1 MCLAAQRF
9 PGLRTLNA
17 VDTTERDALHA
28 RSFFSVLGR
37 RRLLFLS
44 IFAVVVGTAVI
55 TTLST
60 PPTYRATSKIVV
72 GQGNSL
78 FQPGQAGA
86 VQPFTATMS
95 DLIKSTVV
103 AQQVIEDL
111 GLLET
116 PDELL
121 SRVGVSFNP
130 DTAVLNLSV
139 EGNDRDEV
147 VRIANSFG
155 ESFSSLVRFRFGA
168 TDVSTTDPNEQPPLT
183 ATVWDPAYATV
194 DPIRPRPVRD
204 IAIAIML
211 ALVFA
216 TVVAFLR
223 EHLDRAL
230 RTREEVEK
238 TLGAPVIGQIPLTR
252 RPQRQPPLALADQLR
267 DAAEAYRTL
276 RTNLQYL
283 GVRRPLKTILVSS
296 ASPGQG
302 KTTVTANLAFA
313 IASSGANTLVIDGDL
328 RRPQLQ
334 HALRV
339 EGQHP
344 GLTNVLL
351 GTVSLERAV
360 IGLSLPSTNGQRDA
374 AAGRIGLL
382 PSGPIPPNP
391 SELLSTDGMRRT
403 IEEAGAGWE
412 YVLIDSPPLL
422 VVSDAL
428 ELARIVDGVMLVTR
442 QGQLSGEEAREVRQ
456 LVERLE
462 MNLLGV
468 VMTGTTQPTAYYYG
482 HDEGSTPPPPG
493 RPARPS
499 VVIQTPQLAE
509 EKPRQRAQRPAR

>member
-1 MCLAAQRF
+1 
-9 PGLRTLNA
+9 LNPA
-17 VDTTERDALHA
+17 DNTEREALHA
-28 RSFFSVLGR
+28 RSFLSVLR
-37 RRLLFLS
+37 RRKLLLLS
-44 IFAVVVGTAVI
+44 VLTSVVAAAAI
-55 TTLST
+55 TTFTT

-103 AQQVIEDL
+103 AQQVIFDL
-111 GLLET
+111 KLSDS
-116 PDELL
+116 PDQLL

-139 EGNDRDEV
+139 EGKDRDQA
-147 VRIANSFG
+147 VRIANAFG
-155 ESFSSLVRFRFGA
+155 EAFSGLVRFRFGSSG
-168 TDVSTTDPNEQPPLT
+168 TGTTSPADQPPLT
-183 ATVWDPAYATV
+183 ATVWDPAYATA
-194 DPIRPRPVRD
+194 DPVRPRPVRD
-204 IAIAIML
+204 LAIATML
-211 ALVFA
+211 GLIFAL
-216 TVVAFLR
+216 VVAFLR

-230 RTREEVEK
+230 RSREEVEAA
-238 TLGAPVIGQIPLTR
+238 LGAPVIGQIPLTR
-252 RPQRQPPLALADQLR
+252 RPRREPPLALADQLR

-276 RTNLQYL
+276 RANLQYL
-283 GVRRPLKTILVSS
+283 SIRRPLKTILISS

-328 RRPQLQ
+328 RRPQL
-334 HALRV
+334 HRALRV

-351 GTVSLERAV
+351 GTVSLEKALLS
-360 IGLSLPSTNGQRDA
+360 LSLPSANGQRDG
-374 AAGRIGLL
+374 AAGRIGFL

-391 SELLSTDGMRRT
+391 SELLSTDRMRQM
-403 IEEAGAGWE
+403 IEDAGANWE

-422 VVSDAL
+422 AVSDAL

-442 QGQLSGEEAREVRQ
+442 QGQLSGEEARDVRQ

-468 VMTGTTQPTAYYYG
+468 VMTGTTQLTPYYYG
-482 HDEGSTPPPPG
+482 HDEAWPPAPV
-493 RPARPS
+493 RPARAPA
-499 VVIQTPQLAE
+499 VTIRDARQAE
-509 EKPRQRAQRPAR
+509 EKPRQRARRPAR